1 MGRQIRL
8 PYQEPPSALEQR
20 VHDLELRVALLT
32 QAVELLAEEEREREA
47 ARRPVVAGDDGRDP
61 S

>member
-20 VHDLELRVALLT
+20 VHDLELRVALL
-32 QAVELLAEEEREREA
+32 AEEVSLLAEGRRVDGA
-47 ARRPVVAGDDGRDP
+47 ARRLRAGDDRRGA

>member
-32 QAVELLAEEEREREA
+32 ETVVRLAEERQMDGA
-47 ARRPVVAGDDGRDP
+47 APLVAGDDGRGT

>member
-8 PYQEPPSALEQR
+8 PHQEPPSALEQR
-20 VHDLELRVALLT
+20 VHDLELRVALLAE
-32 QAVELLAEEEREREA
+32 AVSLLAEGRPVDGA
-47 ARRPVVAGDDGRDP
+47 ARRLLAGDDGRGA